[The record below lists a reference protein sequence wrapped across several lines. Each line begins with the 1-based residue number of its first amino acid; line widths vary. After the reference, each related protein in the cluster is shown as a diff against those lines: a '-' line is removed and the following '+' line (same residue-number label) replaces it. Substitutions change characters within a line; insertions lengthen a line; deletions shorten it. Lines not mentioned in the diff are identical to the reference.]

1 MTSALP
7 LGPGRVALV
16 LALALLL
23 PSPVAPQSPHA
34 AALGFAEA
42 WASGDTD
49 QLRGWFAGSVRLTLD
64 NQTRTGV
71 RPDQTVA
78 ALGVLL
84 DRFQGPAPVVVRAEP
99 MGPDG
104 ESGFAELRWEA
115 RFRDSGTPR
124 THTFLLTF
132 VRIGENLRISD
143 LRVVA

>member
-1 MTSALP
+1 MTTALP
-7 LGPGRVALV
+7 RRSVRVALV
-16 LALALLL
+16 IALSLLL
-23 PSPVAPQSPHA
+23 PSPAAPQSPDA

-49 QLRGWFAGSVRLTLD
+49 RLRGCFAESVRLTLD
-64 NQTRTGV
+64 DQTRTGV
-71 RPDQTVA
+71 RPAQTVA
-78 ALGVLL
+78 ALGALL
-84 DRFQGPAPVVVRAEP
+84 DRFRGPPPVVVRAEP

-115 RFRDSGTPR
+115 RFRDSGTPH

-132 VRIGENLRISD
+132 VRVGEHLRISD